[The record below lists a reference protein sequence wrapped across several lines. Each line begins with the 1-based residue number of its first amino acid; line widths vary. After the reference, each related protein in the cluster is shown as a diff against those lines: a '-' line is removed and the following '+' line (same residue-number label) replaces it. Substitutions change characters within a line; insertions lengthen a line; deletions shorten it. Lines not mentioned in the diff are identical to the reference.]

1 MWEGK
6 VGEINSRHTLPII
19 SGKKSDDAV
28 FRIGGTDPID
38 VQEEACGENRIGH
51 ETQSRLVQV
60 GVSLNCS
67 SSVNEGTAG
76 NYSRIVGGKRVKDS
90 ERYPYTALL
99 FDGEGPFCSGVLISP
114 KAILTAGHC
123 VDDSTVGVKIGSLNW
138 QIDDIYGRKYTTR
151 KVKRQWY
158 HPDYEKMYG
167 SSWDNLQPT
176 GDIGILELDSPVR
189 NWPIAKMA
197 SSDKRIPK
205 NLQVIGYGKTDE
217 FEVDMSNNLREVGV
231 QYVSRKK
238 CEKLLNKEVGNGY
251 GVKYKLT
258 REVICAGDL
267 RGGKD
272 ACQGD
277 SGGPLISRGK
287 SAKDDV
293 VYGITS
299 FGEGCARKNVPGG
312 YTNVAKFKPWIES
325 ILKKID
331 KK

>member
-1 MWEGK
+1 MRYLLTLLTVICITCGIDR
-6 VGEINSRHTLPII
+6 VNGEINSRHTLPII

-38 VQEEACGENRIGH
+38 VQEEACGQNRIGH

-123 VDDSTVGVKIGSLNW
+123 VDDSTV
-138 QIDDIYGRKYTTR
+138 
-151 KVKRQWY
+151 
-158 HPDYEKMYG
+158 
-167 SSWDNLQPT
+167 
-176 GDIGILELDSPVR
+176 
-189 NWPIAKMA
+189 A
-197 SSDKRIPK
+197 DKRIPK

-231 QYVSRKK
+231 QYFQ
-238 CEKLLNKEVGNGY
+238 E
-251 GVKYKLT
+251 
-258 REVICAGDL
+258 
-267 RGGKD
+267 
-272 ACQGD
+272 
-277 SGGPLISRGK
+277 
-287 SAKDDV
+287 
-293 VYGITS
+293 
-299 FGEGCARKNVPGG
+299 KNVR
-312 YTNVAKFKPWIES
+312 S
-325 ILKKID
+325 C
-331 KK
+331 

>member
-1 MWEGK
+1 MS
-6 VGEINSRHTLPII
+6 V
-19 SGKKSDDAV
+19 SDA
-28 FRIGGTDPID
+28 
-38 VQEEACGENRIGH
+38 
-51 ETQSRLVQV
+51 LV
-60 GVSLNCS
+60 SMN
-67 SSVNEGTAG
+67 A
-76 NYSRIVGGKRVKDS
+76 
-90 ERYPYTALL
+90 A
-99 FDGEGPFCSGVLISP
+99 
-114 KAILTAGHC
+114 A
-123 VDDSTVGVKIGSLNW
+123 
-138 QIDDIYGRKYTTR
+138 
-151 KVKRQWY
+151 
-158 HPDYEKMYG
+158 
-167 SSWDNLQPT
+167 
-176 GDIGILELDSPVR
+176 
-189 NWPIAKMA
+189 
-197 SSDKRIPK
+197 DKRIPK